1 MRWNAPED
9 FQSYPPV
16 RVSARNCLMWNTRL
30 PTASCAGVCWNNQ
43 ECAGVGHN
51 LGTNRSGSYWISSFA
66 RPAGTPTAGRACQS
80 PLAESYWVAVAPTRA
95 ALDGARR
102 ARSPGVTC
110 DTGVRPAHRV
120 RSVRCRRLDT
130 APAPARIS
138 LRRWRRRRRAEGRLR
153 GAQLYRASWLSP
165 PLAPPGL
172 SEETVGAHGRVRSWL
187 KCAVTV

>member
-1 MRWNAPED
+1 MRWSWAQLGHKLVGLLLDQLIRPL
-9 FQSYPPV
+9 QPPP
-16 RVSARNCLMWNTRL
+16 RGGGSASTFG
-30 PTASCAGVCWNNQ
+30 PTGR
-43 ECAGVGHN
+43 GG
-51 LGTNRSGSYWISSFA
+51 

-120 RSVRCRRLDT
+120 RSVRCRRLNT
-130 APAPARIS
+130 APAPAHIP
-138 LRRWRRRRRAEGRLR
+138 LRKWRRRRRAEGRLR

-172 SEETVGAHGRVRSWL
+172 SEETVGAHGRARSWL